1 MENLHNKTILI
12 GKEPG
17 QGRLM
22 IAIQGTNY
30 VTQIGFPGSVP
41 SSVSRC
47 KPSEGVAH
55 AMIVIDDNGGMTLT
69 NLKAQNVTY
78 VNGNEIMSKHIDKDS
93 AVELGAER
101 FAINITMILN
111 AAKNLISNSSVKH
124 ANSNNKGEASK
135 DQGKT
140 KEVHV
145 SHLKAVWERYDSE
158 ITEIQERQRQ
168 QGVNA
173 RLPMFF
179 TMGGGALSSVAIALC
194 WPEWVRF
201 MCIGLTI
208 IGLIVMINAF
218 MKSKNDTST
227 TDRKRATEDF
237 QDNYICPN
245 CKKTL
250 PAVTYK
256 ILRRNYPSCPYCK
269 AKFVD

>member
-1 MENLHNKTILI
+1 METLKNKTILI

-30 VTQIGFPGSVP
+30 ATPIGYPGSVP
-41 SSVSRC
+41 ASVSRC
-47 KPSEGVAH
+47 KPAEGVAH
-55 AMIVIDDNGGMTLT
+55 AKIAIDNNGSMTLT
-69 NLKAQNVTY
+69 NMKAQNVTY

-93 AVELGAER
+93 AVELGGER
-101 FAINITMILN
+101 FAVNINMVLN
-111 AAKNLISNSSVKH
+111 AAKGLVPHASVKPA
-124 ANSNNKGEASK
+124 ANNNQGTASK
-135 DQGKT
+135 VQDQP

-145 SHLKAVWERYDSE
+145 SHLKTVWENYDSE

-179 TMGGGALSSVAIALC
+179 TMGGGAISSVAIALG

-227 TDRKRATEDF
+227 TDKKRATEDF
-237 QDNYICPN
+237 QDHYVCPD

-250 PAVTYK
+250 PAVSYK
-256 ILRRNYPSCPYCK
+256 ILRRNYSNCPYCK